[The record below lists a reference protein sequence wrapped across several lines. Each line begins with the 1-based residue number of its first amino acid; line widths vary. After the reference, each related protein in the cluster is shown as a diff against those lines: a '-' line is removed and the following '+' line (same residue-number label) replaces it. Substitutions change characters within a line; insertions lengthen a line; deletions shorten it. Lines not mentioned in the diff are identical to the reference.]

1 MPAVPFLTIT
11 TSQSLSPP
19 HAHHNTDYDMLSCV
33 MFSAETGA
41 GALETHLYLLS
52 FFQGGDKDASERTD
66 KPSYNKKTTA

>member
-1 MPAVPFLTIT
+1 
-11 TSQSLSPP
+11 
-19 HAHHNTDYDMLSCV
+19 